1 MKYLLA
7 DSGEQY
13 SSTAV
18 QDNCVKIT
26 FSPAGELFLIILKYL
41 DLHRHNSL
49 VCVKVSTL
57 NGNISRNVNYNNI
70 LIVWQCDT
78 YKARLGVKF
87 KNPNRRR

>member
-13 SSTAV
+13 TSTAV

-70 LIVWQCDT
+70 LIV
-78 YKARLGVKF
+78 
-87 KNPNRRR
+87 